1 MASRNLAGVIL
12 YRAPPFLP
20 RARAEISPALVRSEM
35 SSRSYSTLCTAPHN
49 AHFERELL
57 RERQKEGIELAKRAG
72 AYKGRKRIL
81 TTERA
86 SELPRRL
93 AGGER
98 KAALAREFGID
109 RVTVYRYMGRE
120 VKRPAFAG
128 RKLVAHE
135 SCRTGSTH
143 RTMG

>member
-20 RARAEISPALVRSEM
+20 RARAEISPALVRSET
-35 SSRSYSTLCTAPHN
+35 SSRSNSALCTAPHD

-57 RERQKEGIELAKRAG
+57 RERQKEEIELAKRAG
-72 AYKGRKRIL
+72 TYKGRKRIL

-86 SELPRRL
+86 SELTRRL

-109 RVTVYRYMGRE
+109 RVTVYQYMGRE
-120 VKRPAFAG
+120 VKLPAG
-128 RKLVAHE
+128 RRKKVGGA
-135 SCRTGSTH
+135 
-143 RTMG
+143 